1 VQNVKLEYGMDVGDR
16 LIAVENAIS
25 AIEDAMEELQ
35 GIGEL
40 SDIYDA
46 LGCDLTEAL
55 TRKDALEHEMS
66 VEYQAQQM
74 ELAREYYRGL
84 L

>member
-1 VQNVKLEYGMDVGDR
+1 MLNTKLKYGMDVGDQ

-25 AIEDAMEELQ
+25 AIEDAMEELR

-74 ELAREYYRGL
+74 DLARDYYRSVI
-84 L
+84 